1 MMTKKKILEVI
12 MTIEHAYNNPFTR
25 NLGNFGEN
33 ETKEQKL
40 VKIVDTW
47 FKLLKDYD
55 PEKIQEH
62 LDHHI
67 MTSKYPP
74 SIAELINQPEK
85 EIPSGPVV
93 PTAEETQEMLRERA
107 RNRRNAASPEVREK
121 HLAEIRRI
129 LNIPDDKE
137 NHHDRATS

>member
-1 MMTKKKILEVI
+1 MMTKKQILEVI

-25 NLGNFGEN
+25 NIDGN

-40 VKIVDTW
+40 VKIIDTW
-47 FKLLKDYD
+47 YKLLKDHD
-55 PEKIQEH
+55 FEKIKEH
-62 LDHHI
+62 LNQHI

-74 SIAELINQPEK
+74 SIAELVNQPEK

-93 PTAEETQEMLRERA
+93 PSAEETQKMFEEREKEKA
-107 RNRRNAASPEVREK
+107 NVASPEIREK